1 MNSKFNIAVDAMGGD
16 NAPLKVL
23 EGASLFFKD
32 SPNAFIN
39 FYGDKEKISK
49 ELNKFSI
56 LNQDN
61 CKIIHAPDTVPGNVS
76 VRDAIKIGK
85 NTSMWMSIDS
95 VKNGENQIVI
105 SSGNT
110 GALLVM
116 SKLIIKMIEG
126 LDKPALAAVWPNFKN
141 YSVVLD
147 LGANVECSSDNLV
160 QFSVMGAELYKS
172 IYNLNEATVGLLNIG
187 SEEIKG
193 NETIKDANDKLNEIK
208 IDGFKYG
215 GYIEGSQIKNGDT
228 NVIVTDGFTGN
239 VALKTAE
246 GTANFI
252 TTEIKKSFSNSFLSK
267 IGYLFSYFTFKEIK
281 KKLDPRRFNGAIFLG
296 LNAPVIKSHGGADGF
311 AFYNSLN
318 LSYRILNGNLINK
331 IKNNFINNGK

>member
-1 MNSKFNIAVDAMGGD
+1 
-16 NAPLKVL
+16 
-23 EGASLFFKD
+23 
-32 SPNAFIN
+32 
-39 FYGDKEKISK
+39 
-49 ELNKFSI
+49 
-56 LNQDN
+56 
-61 CKIIHAPDTVPGNVS
+61 
-76 VRDAIKIGK
+76 
-85 NTSMWMSIDS
+85 MWMSIDS
-95 VKNGENQIVI
+95 VKNGENQIVV

-172 IYNLNEATVGLLNIG
+172 IYNLNDATIGLLNIG

-281 KKLDPRRFNGAIFLG
+281 KKIR
-296 LNAPVIKSHGGADGF
+296 S
-311 AFYNSLN
+311 
-318 LSYRILNGNLINK
+318 
-331 IKNNFINNGK
+331 